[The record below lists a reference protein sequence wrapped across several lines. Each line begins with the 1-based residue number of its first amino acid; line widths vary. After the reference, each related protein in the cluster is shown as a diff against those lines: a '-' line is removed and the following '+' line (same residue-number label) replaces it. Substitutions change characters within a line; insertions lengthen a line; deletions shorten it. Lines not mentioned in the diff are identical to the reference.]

1 MRSRHSSLSLFL
13 MLALVLALV
22 MPNVAMAQADGPGEV
37 VADGL
42 NGPMGV
48 LVDPDG
54 NVWVIDSGLGG
65 DQPMEVVNPET
76 ESMSEATMG
85 NTARI
90 VKVSAE
96 DGAMTDVA
104 TVPSVASEAG
114 ASGGSRLAL
123 LDGQLYAT
131 VGEWLSTPDIDP
143 PAGLATIVRV
153 NDDGSTSEVAQFW
166 PTERDVN
173 PYPPVTHAH
182 PYGIIG
188 GPDGNLWVADAGGN
202 TLYKVDPAGGALT
215 AVATFDP
222 LPGVF
227 PRPDYD
233 NQLLTDPVPT
243 AVTVGGDGG
252 IYVSLLSGAPFVPGS
267 AKVLKVEEDGS
278 FSDYATGLTML
289 TDLRT
294 GPDGNLYATQFGVFT
309 ETGPTPA
316 SGAVIRVKEGGDSE
330 VVASGLSF
338 ATSLDFNADGDAFVA
353 VNGVG
358 APGSGQV
365 IKLAGLTA
373 AEGTPVSEVMGGM
386 QPPAG
391 GEATPEPTEEAMEE
405 ATPEATEEAMEE
417 ATPEA
422 TEEMAEEATPEATEE
437 MMEEA
442 TPEATEEAMAEATP
456 EPTEEMMEEATPE
469 TLPETGAANTSM
481 PTGLAVV
488 VVGLL
493 LGTLAFV
500 SRRRRA

>member
-1 MRSRHSSLSLFL
+1 
-13 MLALVLALV
+13 VLALV

-202 TLYKVDPAGGALT
+202 TLYKVDPASGELT

-252 IYVSLLSGAPFVPGS
+252 IYVSLPSG
-267 AKVLKVEEDGS
+267 
-278 FSDYATGLTML
+278 
-289 TDLRT
+289 
-294 GPDGNLYATQFGVFT
+294 
-309 ETGPTPA
+309 
-316 SGAVIRVKEGGDSE
+316 GAFCTRQCQ
-330 VVASGLSF
+330 
-338 ATSLDFNADGDAFVA
+338 
-353 VNGVG
+353 G
-358 APGSGQV
+358 AQG
-365 IKLAGLTA
+365 
-373 AEGTPVSEVMGGM
+373 
-386 QPPAG
+386 
-391 GEATPEPTEEAMEE
+391 
-405 ATPEATEEAMEE
+405 
-417 ATPEA
+417 
-422 TEEMAEEATPEATEE
+422 
-437 MMEEA
+437 
-442 TPEATEEAMAEATP
+442 
-456 EPTEEMMEEATPE
+456 
-469 TLPETGAANTSM
+469 
-481 PTGLAVV
+481 
-488 VVGLL
+488 
-493 LGTLAFV
+493 
-500 SRRRRA
+500 